1 MLSTSLAEGCRGTAR
16 GLWRRSGWR
25 VLVATSLIAALG
37 GRVWAAAQSSTPAPL
52 LSLDSAVALARERN
66 RPLQIVRAEVE
77 RAREQLTGVRT
88 RKLPLFDVKLATGS
102 LVAPLDFRFATG
114 VLGVSSTLGSIP
126 NEDTTI
132 RTGPR
137 ATAVVFGNVT
147 QPLTQLARIG
157 SAERAAR
164 LGIDIAAE
172 EARAREVEIVAN
184 VKQLYYGI
192 VQAEASIRARME
204 SVRQSRELVRVIDQY
219 TAERV
224 VLETEALAA
233 RAGLSEQEHQLTI
246 ARNLAEGY
254 RERMNALLA
263 RDLVESFAVEP
274 MRPAAPLQEDLKEA
288 EARAIADRPEVR
300 LRQLQSRR
308 AAAALAATR
317 RPGLPDLSLSFNYVG
332 LYNFELLPTHAAMI
346 GVTATWE
353 PWDWGRS
360 AAERQEHL
368 LLQKQA
374 DVAVAEAETQVRVQV
389 RAAFRALHEAFDL
402 VGVSET
408 ARTAARERL
417 RVVTDRFK
425 REVALERDVLDAQ
438 ARLAIADQAYTQA
451 LAGYWTARVEYERGR
466 EP

>member
-1 MLSTSLAEGCRGTAR
+1 MTQRRGFWRSAR
-16 GLWRRSGWR
+16 IWGRSGWR
-25 VLVATSLIAALG
+25 VLVATSVIAALG
-37 GRVWAAAQSSTPAPL
+37 GRVSAAAQSSIAAPL

-77 RAREQLTGVRT
+77 RARQQLTGYRT
-88 RKLPLFDVKLATGS
+88 RKLPLFDVKIAAGS
-102 LVAPLDFRFATG
+102 LVAPLDFRFAAG
-114 VLGVSSTLGSIP
+114 VFGVSPALGSIP
-126 NEDTTI
+126 KDDTTI
-132 RTGPR
+132 TTGPR
-137 ATAVVFGNVT
+137 ASAIVFGSVI

-164 LGIDIAAE
+164 VGIDIAAE
-172 EARAREVEIVAN
+172 EARAREIELVAS

-192 VQAEASIRARME
+192 VQAEASIRSRVE
-204 SVRQSRELVRVIDQY
+204 SVRQSRELVRVMDQY
-219 TAERV
+219 AAERV
-224 VLETEALAA
+224 VLETEALTA
-233 RAGLSEQEHQLTI
+233 RAGLSEQEYQLTL
-246 ARNLAEGY
+246 ARNLADGY

-274 MRPAAPLQEDLKEA
+274 MRPAAPLQEHLKEA
-288 EARAIADRPEVR
+288 EARAVAERPEVR

-308 AAAALAATR
+308 AAAALAATK
-317 RPGLPDLSLSFNYVG
+317 RPGVPDLSLSFNYVG
-332 LYNFELLPTHAAMI
+332 LYNFELLPTHGALI

-353 PWDWGRS
+353 PWDWGRT

-389 RAAFRALHEAFDL
+389 RAAFRALHEAFAL
-402 VGVSET
+402 VEVSET

-417 RVVTDRFK
+417 RVVTDRFT
-425 REVALERDVLDAQ
+425 RELALEREVLDAQ
-438 ARLAIADQAYTQA
+438 ARLAAADHASTQA
-451 LAGYWTARVEYERGR
+451 LAGYWTARAEYERGR